1 MTENEKE
8 ITETLKTVV
17 THPIYSEFTKS
28 KIPELAQKKLHVHNI
43 AKVNGLRFENIFR
56 GHAHEFWLLFVDKV
70 VRHHRSEHGTNF
82 LPHPLPSGA
91 RKMIAEML
99 TSKHSKKVDDH
110 FQKLKAKHQKL
121 ETKVKSS
128 VHRRI

>member
-1 MTENEKE
+1 MTEDKQ
-8 ITETLKTVV
+8 IVETMKTVV

-43 AKVNGLRFENIFR
+43 AKVNGLRFENIFK

-70 VRHHRSEHGTNF
+70 VSHHRSEHGTNF

-91 RKMIAEML
+91 RKMTAEML
-99 TSKHSKKVDDH
+99 TKRHEKKVDDH
-110 FQKLKAKHQKL
+110 FQKLKTKHVKL
-121 ETKVKSS
+121 EKEIKSS
-128 VHRRI
+128 VKRKL